1 MAKDKLEGMVP
12 KSAEVKRLC
21 TGFQFAEGPV
31 WDRREEGLLFSD
43 IQFKNE
49 LPGNRIMRW
58 SPSRGLEVFREP
70 SGNSNGLA
78 FDEEGN
84 LIVCEM
90 ENRCISS
97 IGPDGVRRVL
107 VDRFNGRRF
116 NAPNDLVVGYDG
128 TIYFTDPEYGI
139 YIGDREIPQQG
150 LYRFHP
156 SDGRLEML
164 AEYFVQPNGLAFSPN
179 NRHLYVIDSARALYH
194 IRFFDVDET
203 GGITGGRVIAHVP
216 GNDGMKVDRNGN
228 LYVAGS
234 EGVYV
239 LSPSGEH
246 LGIIPVPERP
256 SNLAWGDN
264 DWRTLYITARSALYK
279 IRLVSQGVPTF

>member
-1 MAKDKLEGMVP
+1 MAKDKLEGIVP
-12 KSAEVKRLC
+12 KGTEVKRLC
-21 TGFQFAEGPV
+21 TGFHFAEGPV
-31 WDRREEGLLFSD
+31 WDRREGCLLFSD

-58 SPSRGLEVFREP
+58 SPSGGLEVFREP
-70 SGNSNGLA
+70 SGNSNALT
-78 FDEEGN
+78 FDEEGK

-90 ENRCISS
+90 GNRCISS
-97 IGPDGVRRVL
+97 IGSDGVRRVL

-116 NAPNDLVVGYDG
+116 NAPNDLVVRYDG
-128 TIYFTDPEYGI
+128 TIYFSDLEYGI

-164 AEYFVQPNGLAFSPN
+164 AEDFVQPNGLAFSPN
-179 NRHLYVIDSARALYH
+179 NHQLYVIDSAHALYH
-194 IRFFDVDET
+194 VRVFDVDET
-203 GGITGGRVIAHVP
+203 VGITGGHVIAKVP
-216 GNDGMKVDRNGN
+216 RSDGMKTDRNGN

-246 LGIIPVPERP
+246 LGIIPVPKRP

-264 DWRTLYITARSALYK
+264 DWRTLYIAARSALYQ
-279 IRLVSQGVPTF
+279 IRLISQGVPTF